1 MENIGLE
8 AKLKEQKKQLIDSL
22 FENEILDEGPQITNM
37 NILTLDEWKSFSKE
51 RRESIIMFV
60 TMACEPNKN
69 IDVEMFDK
77 ETAAFM
83 ARQGLR
89 KLILSM

>member
-8 AKLKEQKKQLIDSL
+8 AKLKEQKKQLVDSL